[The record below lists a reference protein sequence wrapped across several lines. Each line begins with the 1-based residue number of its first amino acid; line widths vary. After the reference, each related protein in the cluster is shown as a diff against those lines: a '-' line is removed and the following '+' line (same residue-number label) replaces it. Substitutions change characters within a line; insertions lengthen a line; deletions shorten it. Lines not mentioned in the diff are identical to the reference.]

1 MTSVV
6 SPEQQIIQVHAELI
20 RRVVMAC
27 HNRDLRPGL
36 EPVLKASEDNG
47 WTALVR
53 AIRRILDGVRDEV
66 VLVGLD
72 EEDTVIIASIL
83 RGLRDPASLP
93 DPAATAEPSMAAPGL
108 AHMIHAA
115 ATGNT
120 QALQLVANMAE
131 QMSHA
136 GGDMARLAAVV
147 RPLINGERNPER
159 LCRGMSAQ
167 GEALVHAILAE
178 LSQLTLH

>member
-1 MTSVV
+1 MTSLL
-6 SPEQQIIQVHAELI
+6 SPEQQIVQVHAELI

-27 HNRDLRPGL
+27 HNRDLRPAL
-36 EPVLKASEDNG
+36 EPVLRASEDNG

-53 AIRRILDGVRDEV
+53 TIRRILDGARD
-66 VLVGLD
+66 LALLLGLD
-72 EEDTVIIASIL
+72 DEDRVIIESIL

-93 DPAATAEPSMAAPGL
+93 GPAPAAEPSMAAPGL

-115 ATGNT
+115 ATGNV

-136 GGDMARLAAVV
+136 GGEMAQLAAIV
-147 RPLINGERNPER
+147 RPLINGERDPEQ
-159 LCRGMSAQ
+159 LCRDLSAQ
-167 GEALVHAILAE
+167 GETLVHAILAE
-178 LSQLTLH
+178 LNQLNMH